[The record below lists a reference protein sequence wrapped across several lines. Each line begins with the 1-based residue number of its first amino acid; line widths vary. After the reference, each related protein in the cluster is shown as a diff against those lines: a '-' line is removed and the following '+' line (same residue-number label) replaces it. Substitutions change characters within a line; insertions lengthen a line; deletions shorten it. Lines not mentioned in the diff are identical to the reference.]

1 MSPRRIK
8 QNNFAISYV
17 SVLGGREATTGNA
30 SALRRLNN
38 TEIKEKK
45 RLFDQL
51 NPCAFCLLEF
61 TLQKIQLA

>member
-17 SVLGGREATTGNA
+17 SVLGGREATAGNA

-38 TEIKEKK
+38 TEIKEKNVS
-45 RLFDQL
+45 L
-51 NPCAFCLLEF
+51 
-61 TLQKIQLA
+61 IS